1 MHIKIF
7 FDNKPL
13 FLCDAL
19 DDTLQ
24 PYVHQDDCVFIDE
37 LNNHTVKTML
47 HELEQPKVKAGVFLY
62 PDFEELTSNFFKKF
76 TLLKAAGGLVKNEN
90 NEVLFIFRRGKWDLP
105 KGHLEKNEKP
115 DKGALREVK
124 EETGLKKVKLV
135 SPLALTYH
143 TYHEGTRFILKE
155 TKWFLMEAASRQ
167 PLTPQTDEDI
177 VEIKWVKQSGMKE
190 YLELSY
196 ASIRDVS
203 EAWLFE

>member
-1 MHIKIF
+1 MFIKIF

-19 DDTLQ
+19 DETLQ
-24 PYVHQDDCVFIDE
+24 PYVHHDDCVFIDE
-37 LNNHTVKTML
+37 LNTHTVKTML
-47 HELEQPKVKAGVFLY
+47 HELEQTKVKAGVFIHFN
-62 PDFEELTSNFFKKF
+62 FEELQAAFFKKF
-76 TLLKAAGGLVKNEN
+76 TLLKAAGGLVKNED
-90 NEVLFIFRRGKWDLP
+90 NEVLFIFRKGKWDFP

-124 EETGLKKVKLV
+124 EETGLKKVKLL
-135 SPLALTYH
+135 SPLVTTYH

-155 TKWFLMEAASRQ
+155 TKWFLMEAPSSQ
-167 PLTPQTDEDI
+167 TFIPQAYED
-177 VEIKWVKQSGMKE
+177 VTEIKWVKQSGIKE
-190 YLELSY
+190 YLELSF

>member
-1 MHIKIF
+1 MYIKIY

-19 DDTLQ
+19 DEVLQ

-37 LNNHTVKTML
+37 LNTHTIKTML
-47 HELEQPKVKAGVFLY
+47 HELEQPKVKAGVFLH
-62 PDFEELTSNFFKKF
+62 PNFEELKSSFFKKF

-115 DKGALREVK
+115 EKGALREVK
-124 EETGLKKVKLV
+124 EETGLKKVKL
-135 SPLALTYH
+135 SLPLATTFH

-155 TKWFLMEAASRQ
+155 TRWFLMEATSKQA
-167 PLTPQTDEDI
+167 LIPQAEEEISD
-177 VEIKWVKQSGMKE
+177 IKWVKQSGMKE
-190 YLELSY
+190 YLELSFP
-196 ASIRDVS
+196 SIRDVS

>member
-1 MHIKIF
+1 MFVKIY

-37 LNNHTVKTML
+37 LNNHTIKTML
-47 HELEQPKVKAGVFLY
+47 HELEQQKVKAGVFLN
-62 PDFEELTSNFFKKF
+62 PDLEQLKNAFFRKF
-76 TLLKAAGGLVKNEN
+76 TLLRAAGGLVKNEN
-90 NEVLFIFRRGKWDLP
+90 NEVLFIFRKGKWDLP

-115 DKGALREVK
+115 EKGALREVK
-124 EETGLKKVKLV
+124 EETGITKLKML
-135 SPLALTYH
+135 SPLVTTYH

-155 TKWFLMEAASRQ
+155 TKWFLMETSSKM
-167 PLTPQTDEDI
+167 PLIPQTEEGI
-177 VEIKWVKQSGMKE
+177 TEIKWVKQSGIKE